1 MSSQSASSSVGTGV
15 PLYSVVNSRQYHL
28 SSHQTDSRSSCS
40 PCMFMMKDS
49 SYVYAIS
56 GKTRTLQHSVTVLQS
71 LHTSCCRPTCMIVYC
86 CFSSGGCCS
95 LQPKDQ
101 TVPVLESESESI
113 SSEES
118 VLSRGIFSCCKPQR
132 NRE

>member
-56 GKTRTLQHSVTVLQS
+56 G
-71 LHTSCCRPTCMIVYC
+71 
-86 CFSSGGCCS
+86 GCCS

-101 TVPVLESESESI
+101 TVPVLESESESM
-113 SSEES
+113 
-118 VLSRGIFSCCKPQR
+118 
-132 NRE
+132 